1 MKYIFKTDDEIEA
14 KQLMAAKDAIS
25 IIYDIQEYLI
35 KSDGISEKA
44 KDDIF
49 EMINEIKLEELWARV
64 NGKKKKKLQIY
75 QKKN

>member
-35 KSDGISEKA
+35 KSDMDCKY
-44 KDDIF
+44 KDEIF
-49 EMINEIKLEELWARV
+49 EILNEINLEELWA
-64 NGKKKKKLQIY
+64 
-75 QKKN
+75 

>member
-49 EMINEIKLEELWARV
+49 EMINEIKLEELWA
-64 NGKKKKKLQIY
+64 
-75 QKKN
+75 

>member
-1 MKYIFKTDDEIEA
+1 MKYTFQTDNDIEA

-35 KSDGISEKA
+35 KSDMDGKY

-49 EMINEIKLEELWARV
+49 ELINEIDLDILWS
-64 NGKKKKKLQIY
+64 
-75 QKKN
+75 

>member
-1 MKYIFKTDDEIEA
+1 MKYIFKTDDETEA

-49 EMINEIKLEELWARV
+49 EMINEIKLEELWA
-64 NGKKKKKLQIY
+64 
-75 QKKN
+75 

>member
-1 MKYIFKTDDEIEA
+1 MKYVFKTDNEIEA

-49 EMINEIKLEELWARV
+49 EMINEIKLEELWA
-64 NGKKKKKLQIY
+64 
-75 QKKN
+75 